1 MLALRHL
8 ASTSDV
14 DPLLYEATSISQV
27 NDNINESKS
36 NVGKYLTETKAGEGQ
51 AQEQMSAAN
60 CPALST
66 LVICNLQ

>member
-8 ASTSDV
+8 ASASNV
-14 DPLLYEATSISQV
+14 DPLLNEATSISQV

-51 AQEQMSAAN
+51 AQEQTSAAN